1 MSDVQTFSRALMMLV
16 EEVQKKGTKSMTT
29 PALIALCHQLIAR
42 ESGFTA
48 SATISTKP
56 ARISAGSSRKKKEE
70 APKEKKQRKKKE
82 APPPPPEPEEEEE
95 EDENIKMVQMEW
107 DETSSD
113 VVTVEVQEEEE
124 LDSTND
130 Y

>member
-1 MSDVQTFSRALMMLV
+1 MSDVQTFCRALMTLV

-82 APPPPPEPEEEEE
+82 APPPPEPEEE
-95 EDENIKMVQMEW
+95 EDENLKMVQMEW

>member
-1 MSDVQTFSRALMMLV
+1 MSDVQTFSRALMTLV
-16 EEVQKKGTKSMTT
+16 EEVQKKGTKSITT
-29 PALIALCHQLIAR
+29 PALIALCHQLIAH
-42 ESGFTA
+42 ESGFTT

-56 ARISAGSSRKKKEE
+56 ARISAGSRKKKEE

-82 APPPPPEPEEEEE
+82 APPPPPEPEDE
-95 EDENIKMVQMEW
+95 EDETIKLAQMAW
-107 DETSSD
+107 DEPSSD

>member
-1 MSDVQTFSRALMMLV
+1 MSDVQTFSRALMTLV
-16 EEVQKKGTKSMTT
+16 EEVQKKGTKSITT
-29 PALIALCHQLIAR
+29 PALIALCHQLIAH
-42 ESGFTA
+42 ESGFTT

-70 APKEKKQRKKKE
+70 APKEKKQAKKKT
-82 APPPPPEPEEEEE
+82 PPPPPEPEEEE
-95 EDENIKMVQMEW
+95 DENIKMAQIAW
-107 DETSSD
+107 DEPSSD

-124 LDSTND
+124 LDSPND